1 MVVCWRGH
9 CGGLGHRGGLLE
21 GHWGGLGHRGGLLEG
36 HCGGLLD
43 GRSGGL
49 LEEHGGVV
57 VVYSLDGTLI
67 QSGSASQLTLSSVG
81 STVDG
86 VLPVYN

>member
-1 MVVCWRGH
+1 MVVWDIRVVCWRDIVVV
-9 CGGLGHRGGLLE
+9 CWRDIVVVC
-21 GHWGGLGHRGGLLEG
+21 WRDIVVF
-36 HCGGLLD
+36 CWRD
-43 GRSGGL
+43 I
-49 LEEHGGVV
+49 VVVCWKNMV

-81 STVDG
+81 SIVDG